1 MVEAFGCLSDGIAP
15 PKVRLTRWQMPM
27 KLSTKQVEPHNQHAA
42 PSCQPFSLPRW
53 TFSPCAN
60 PSLSSCQSFSL
71 LVSTLLSSCWPFSL
85 LVLALLSPRVGPSF
99 SSCWPFFLPLD
110 NVCPNVNPEPQL
122 KFPLVLPS
130 IPSNFLSFL
139 KDVNHMPPVQSGLQ
153 KPQQAE
159 TTSKCPPP

>member
-15 PKVRLTRWQMPM
+15 PKVRLTRWQMPT

-42 PSCQPFSLPRW
+42 PSCQPFSLPHW
-53 TFSPCAN
+53 TFSPRAN
-60 PSLSSCQSFSL
+60 PSLSLCQ
-71 LVSTLLSSCWPFSL
+71 PFS
-85 LVLALLSPRVGPSF
+85 PHVGPSL

-110 NVCPNVNPEPQL
+110 NICPNVNPEPQL

-153 KPQQAE
+153 KPQWAE